1 MSSTSRT
8 PRNESSI
15 RDGGT
20 LSAMRRYP
28 DDGWVAGVCAGIA
41 DYFGWSVK
49 VIRVLVIL
57 ALIFTGFFPV
67 GVIYLALWYLMDPAE
82 GAASYTDGADTGG
95 APQTPP
101 GGGRPSGLS
110 PDDARAR
117 FEKLDRRLR
126 QIEACVTQD
135 ELELRRQFKDLEA

>member
-1 MSSTSRT
+1 MSSTSRA
-8 PRNESSI
+8 PRN
-15 RDGGT
+15 DNGT
-20 LSAMRRYP
+20 LSSMRRYP
-28 DDGWVAGVCAGIA
+28 GEGWVAGVCAGVA

-57 ALIFTGFFPV
+57 ALIFSGFFPV
-67 GVIYLALWYLMDPAE
+67 GIIYLALWYLMDPAD
-82 GAASYTDGADTGG
+82 APSSYGG
-95 APQTPP
+95 AGTVS
-101 GGGRPSGLS
+101 GGGSGPSAGPRPSGMS
-110 PDDARAR
+110 PGHAKAR

>member
-1 MSSTSRT
+1 MSSIKA
-8 PRNESSI
+8 PRDHN
-15 RDGGT
+15 GT

-28 DDGWVAGVCAGIA
+28 GDGWVAGVCAGVA

-67 GVIYLALWYLMDPAE
+67 AAVYIALWYLMDPAE
-82 GAASYTDGADTGG
+82 AGD
-95 APQTPP
+95 APRPAGTAGSA
-101 GGGRPSGLS
+101 GGGGPGRPGSGIT
-110 PDDARAR
+110 PADAKAR
-117 FEKLDRRLR
+117 FEKLDRRLQ

-135 ELELRRQFKDLEA
+135 ELELRRQFKKLEV